1 MLKEYGMDYRS
12 SVLNF
17 HNYNSVR
24 ILVLKTQKW
33 LSDTIQVLT
42 YTASPRQFASRER
55 ARRPSGLAQSSE
67 LLD

>member
-1 MLKEYGMDYRS
+1 MSKEYGMDYRS

-17 HNYNSVR
+17 HNYNLVR
-24 ILVLKTQKW
+24 MLVLKTQKW
-33 LSDTIQVLT
+33 LPGTIQVLT
-42 YTASPRQFASRER
+42 YTARPRHFASRER